1 MINKIYLDTVDNI
14 AKKIIRLKEKKR
26 KVFCLIAGSQ
36 GSGKT
41 TLSLKIKKKLQNK
54 KLKVLVLSIDNFYS
68 SKKIRN
74 KLSKKISELFLT
86 RGVPGTHNL
95 KFLKKTLKIFKSN
108 KKIKYKLPYFSKGH
122 DDILNS
128 KSLNLTFPYDV
139 FILEGWCIGY
149 RGSTQNKLKKPINNL
164 ERKFDKNFK
173 WRNYVNKMS
182 KKYEVSIYKYSNFS
196 VFLKIPSFKH
206 VFRWRKKQEKQIE
219 KKLRMNNKELK
230 NFISFYERITVDLL
244 KNYKK
249 YFDSYV
255 TIDSKH
261 NFGPLRL
268 IK

>member
-108 KKIKYKLPYFSKGH
+108 KKKYKLPYFSKGH
-122 DDILNS
+122 DDILSS
-128 KSLNLTFPYDV
+128 KSINLYFHM
-139 FILEGWCIGY
+139 I
-149 RGSTQNKLKKPINNL
+149 
-164 ERKFDKNFK
+164 
-173 WRNYVNKMS
+173 
-182 KKYEVSIYKYSNFS
+182 
-196 VFLKIPSFKH
+196 FLF
-206 VFRWRKKQEKQIE
+206 
-219 KKLRMNNKELK
+219 
-230 NFISFYERITVDLL
+230 
-244 KNYKK
+244 
-249 YFDSYV
+249 
-255 TIDSKH
+255 
-261 NFGPLRL
+261 
-268 IK
+268 

>member
-14 AKKIIRLKEKKR
+14 AKKIISLKEKKR

-164 ERKFDKNFK
+164 
-173 WRNYVNKMS
+173 V
-182 KKYEVSIYKYSNFS
+182 
-196 VFLKIPSFKH
+196 
-206 VFRWRKKQEKQIE
+206 
-219 KKLRMNNKELK
+219 
-230 NFISFYERITVDLL
+230 
-244 KNYKK
+244 
-249 YFDSYV
+249 
-255 TIDSKH
+255 
-261 NFGPLRL
+261 